1 MKKLPSKGFNIL
13 ELMVTVVVVGILASV
28 AFPML
33 SSVVRSARITSN
45 ANNLVAGLQLARS
58 EAVKRRAI
66 VRVCRTD
73 QANDAVPE
81 CGSGNGWES
90 GWIVYVDTGGDGAF
104 DDGADTIVRR
114 TDAFEGNRETPTV
127 FVTIVGG
134 GTVAD
139 EIAYDPNGFPVVGNI
154 GAGGSALVFCD
165 DRQLDAAGRALLISP
180 TGRPNVRPLDESPF
194 PNLSCSTG

>member
-1 MKKLPSKGFNIL
+1 MKNPPSTGFSIL
-13 ELMVTVVVVGILASV
+13 ELMVTVVVVAILASV

-33 SSVVRSARITSN
+33 TSVMRSARITSN
-45 ANNLVAGLQLARS
+45 ANDLVAGLQLARS

-73 QANDAVPE
+73 QFNEAVPE
-81 CGSGNGWES
+81 CGSGVGWES
-90 GWIVYVDTGGDGAF
+90 GWIIFVDAGGDGAF

-114 TDAFEGNRETPTV
+114 NDAFEGDRAEPTV
-127 FVTIVGG
+127 FVTPAGG
-134 GTVAD
+134 GTVAN

-165 DRQLDAAGRALLISP
+165 DRALDAAGRALLISP
-180 TGRPNVRPLDESPF
+180 TGRPNIRPLDESPI
-194 PNLSCSTG
+194 PNLTCS